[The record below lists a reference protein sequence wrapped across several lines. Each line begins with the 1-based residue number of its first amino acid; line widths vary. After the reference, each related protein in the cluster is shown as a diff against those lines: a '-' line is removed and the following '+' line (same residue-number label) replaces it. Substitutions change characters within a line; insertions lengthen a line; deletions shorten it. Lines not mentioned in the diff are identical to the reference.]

1 MSQVDSPSLSG
12 ALASQATVLPAM
24 YDHVMDV
31 HDGLPRGGANDA
43 PYFGELTVELEMSEP
58 DYRLGVDNEIHAP
71 MDALHEEI
79 YFGTIEFF
87 HLIGRNARGQDLTY
101 PGRILPFMR
110 PKDDGSAGTFGFFSY
125 RDPRLEETFAD
136 FQRAIEWVD
145 QGAQNSELLEQAIL
159 GVVSA
164 IDRPGSPAGEALG
177 AHVSALHGRTPQV
190 RRSMRSAV
198 LEVTSDRIRA
208 VTEQY
213 LVNGESS
220 LAVVTN
226 ERAVEN
232 VTSLTLTRK
241 KL

>member
-1 MSQVDSPSLSG
+1 MRNEFLHRE
-12 ALASQATVLPAM
+12 L
-24 YDHVMDV
+24 
-31 HDGLPRGGANDA
+31 REKGGAYGGGA
-43 PYFGELTVELEMSEP
+43 SY
-58 DYRLGVDNEIHAP
+58 
-71 MDALHEEI
+71 
-79 YFGTIEFF
+79 
-87 HLIGRNARGQDLTY
+87 
-101 PGRILPFMR
+101 
-110 PKDDGSAGTFGFFSY
+110 DGSAGTFGFFSY
-125 RDPRLEETFAD
+125 RDPRLEETFSD